1 MFPLVFLFLAPG
13 LTQFIELWT
22 AGTAAFIFFFFFFPS
37 PAIMLVSNLGLE
49 HIQSIQ
55 LYLIKCMHFPSYEY
69 IF

>member
-49 HIQSIQ
+49 HIHSIQ
-55 LYLIKCMHFPSYEY
+55 L
-69 IF
+69 